1 MKGPKIF
8 TFAVENIPGLVA
20 HTLQKNSLTIDDID
34 LFVFHQAS
42 SYMLNYL
49 RELCNIPEEKFF
61 MEIEHI
67 GNTVSASI
75 PIALKLASEKGKI
88 STGSRVMV
96 VGFGVGYSWGAG
108 VVEF

>member
-1 MKGPKIF
+1 
-8 TFAVENIPGLVA
+8 
-20 HTLQKNSLTIDDID
+20 
-34 LFVFHQAS
+34 
-42 SYMLNYL
+42 MLNYL

-61 MEIEHI
+61 VEIETI

-88 STGSRVMV
+88 SAGSRAMV

>member
-8 TFAVENIPGLVA
+8 TFAVENIPNIIKE
-20 HTLQKNSLTIDDID
+20 TLEKNKLSLDDID

-61 MEIEHI
+61 VEIETI

-75 PIALKLASEKGKI
+75 PIALKLASEKTVSSATTARSFPVWKLATTVFWAQVL
-88 STGSRVMV
+88 S
-96 VGFGVGYSWGAG
+96 
-108 VVEF
+108 